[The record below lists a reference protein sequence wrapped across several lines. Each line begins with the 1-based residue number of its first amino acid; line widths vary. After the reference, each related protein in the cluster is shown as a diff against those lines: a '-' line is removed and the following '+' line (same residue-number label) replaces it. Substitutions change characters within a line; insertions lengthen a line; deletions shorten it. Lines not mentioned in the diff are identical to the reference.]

1 MIERKL
7 IAGLT
12 LIALAGCGQDGGDA
26 SANGQPDSDRA
37 ANAARPAVTGTTAN
51 PPGATDV
58 RDRVVQIVAANLG
71 VDIGRVTMNA
81 RFVEDLGADSLDM
94 VELTMAFEAGFG
106 LEIPNFEAETIKTV
120 GDAVQY
126 LNVRAV
132 PAS

>member
-37 ANAARPAVTGTTAN
+37 ANAAMPAVTGTTAN
-51 PPGATDV
+51 PSGATDV
-58 RDRVVQIVAANLG
+58 RDRVVQIVVAELG

-81 RFVEDLGADSLDM
+81 RFAEDLGADSTDM
-94 VELTMAFEAGFG
+94 IELIMGFEEEFG
-106 LEIPNFEAETIKTV
+106 LEIPNSEAETIKTV
-120 GDAVQY
+120 GGAVQY
-126 LNVRAV
+126 LSDQAI
-132 PAS
+132 PAE

>member
-26 SANGQPDSDRA
+26 SANGQADSDRA
-37 ANAARPAVTGTTAN
+37 ANAAMPAVTGTTAN

-58 RDRVVQIVAANLG
+58 RDRVVQIVAEQLG

-94 VELTMAFEAGFG
+94 VELTMAFEDAFG
-106 LEIPNFEAETIKTV
+106 LEIPNSEAEEIKTV
-120 GDAVQY
+120 GGAVQY
-126 LNVRAV
+126 LNDQRV
-132 PAS
+132 PGG